1 MFIYIFLFFLLLVIL
16 LFIIVKYTTIQLEI
30 HNFNLNIPK
39 SVGRII
45 NEDYKIIVKL
55 YLFKKFKYSKI
66 ILTKDKLE
74 KIKDKNN
81 FKKLETKIMKR
92 NIKFN
97 LKKVEEIK
105 KLKVNLNKL
114 DLQIIFGLKDAAKT
128 AILTGGISSIIAII
142 LSQIA
147 KKNESLFWK
156 VTPLYKEKDIFNIF
170 LNCTIQF
177 NLINIFYLIYSL
189 SHHSKSKLE
198 LFQ

>member
-1 MFIYIFLFFLLLVIL
+1 MFIYICLFFLLLVIL